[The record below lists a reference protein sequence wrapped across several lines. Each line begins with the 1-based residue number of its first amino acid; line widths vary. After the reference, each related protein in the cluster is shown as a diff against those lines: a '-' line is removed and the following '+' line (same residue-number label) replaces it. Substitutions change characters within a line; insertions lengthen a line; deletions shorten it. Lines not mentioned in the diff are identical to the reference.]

1 MGRPKKEIIP
11 VREDLDTI
19 TDAFVEQKT
28 QEEDLYQQIIPP
40 IPVQEDVAED
50 ESPKDIPEV
59 VVPQPIVSHK
69 FPRRPDNERVV
80 IRGDEDKVISK
91 PDFKAELIEKPAIKT
106 ESLTIPTASKSGQ
119 HYARRNVALIKDI
132 NKVLGN
138 PSNIENNGVFKLS
151 KNKAVNNAGST
162 INTGAHFQNKQGPQR

>member
-19 TDAFVEQKT
+19 TDAFIEKKT
-28 QEEDLYQQIIPP
+28 QEEDLYQQIMPP

-59 VVPQPIVSHK
+59 VVPPPIISHK

-80 IRGDEDKVISK
+80 IRGEEDKVIPK
-91 PDFKAELIEKPAIKT
+91 PDFKAELIEKLVVKT
-106 ESLTIPTASKSGQ
+106 ETLTIPTASKSGM
-119 HYARRNVALIKDI
+119 HYARRNVALIKDV
-132 NKVLGN
+132 NRVLGN
-138 PSNIENNGVFKLS
+138 PANIENNGVFKLS
-151 KNKAVNNAGST
+151 DKKGFNNAGST
-162 INTGAHFQNKQGPQR
+162 INTGAHFQSKQGPQK